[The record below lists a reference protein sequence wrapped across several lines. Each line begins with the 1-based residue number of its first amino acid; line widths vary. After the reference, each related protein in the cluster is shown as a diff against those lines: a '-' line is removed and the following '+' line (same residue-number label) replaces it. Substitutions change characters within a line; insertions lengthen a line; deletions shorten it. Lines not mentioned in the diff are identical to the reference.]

1 MKYNILNILFF
12 IFATAL
18 FVGCQEDY
26 EDTEVESPSYDDDSA
41 VRFVDD
47 NSTDVLLNNSIKSFS
62 LTVIR
67 DNEDGALEVPITVVT
82 NENSIFDIPGSVS
95 FAAGE
100 DSVSLTISIADTA
113 RYDVEYALE
122 LEFGDEY
129 YQNPYKSEFNTYSG
143 EATVFDVCSLDTGMS
158 DFEGTWS
165 GYDHFI
171 EAYGYS
177 YDSQVVAYDATDDG
191 VTISGLNAEWI
202 TSYWGET
209 ITDGGTCVLTIDKD
223 FGIIEIEE
231 QYLFTTDYNG
241 VAYVY
246 NVYGSGTW
254 DNCGDNLSIYIEYDL
269 YNETDG
275 YELPSYYYS
284 EYVDHFILEVVVS
297 ASSITSFNEKSSKVE
312 IKLPDFKR

>member
-47 NSTDVLLNNSIKSFS
+47 NSTDVLLNNSTLSFS

-67 DNEDGALEVPITVVT
+67 DNESDALEVPIVVVT
-82 NENSIFDIPGSVS
+82 NENSVFDIPGSVS

-100 DSVSLTISIADTA
+100 DSVSITISMADTA
-113 RYDVEYALE
+113 TYDVAYALE
-122 LEFGDEY
+122 LEFDDEY
-129 YQNPYKSEFNTYSG
+129 YSNPYKSEYPTYSG
-143 EATVFDVCSLDTGMS
+143 EVTLLNVCALDNGMT
-158 DFEGTWS
+158 DFEGSWT

-171 EAYGYS
+171 EDLGYS
-177 YDSQVVAYDATDDG
+177 YVSEVVAYDATDEG
-191 VTISGLNAEWI
+191 VTISGLNNGFI
-202 TSYWGET
+202 TAYWGET
-209 ITDGGTCVLTIDKD
+209 IIDGGTCVLTIDEN
-223 FGIIEIEE
+223 FGIVEIED

-241 VAYVY
+241 ASYVY

-269 YNETDG
+269 YNETSG

-284 EYVDHFILEVVVS
+284 DNTDHFILEVVVS